1 MTNAYCPIIHS
12 GLVIDLKW
20 SDEPYVTNCC
30 LRLDRV
36 PAQGNIWQS
45 VKLVR
50 DRTKNLAGQWDPS
63 CWSCQGNEQAGLESY
78 RTGSIMSY
86 GTETNLPGPKRLD
99 LMFDISCNLA
109 CRTCGP
115 HSSSLWQKHLKSNN
129 IAFKSINDTAK
140 TDEMIAMLKTL
151 DLSRLE
157 TVVFGGG
164 ETLLGQGYWTV
175 AELLLDLVPNAKQQL
190 TVCFQTNGTQTISA
204 RNLETVSK
212 FKAVKLNVSLDGVG
226 ERFEYL
232 RWPATWLQVTDNLAQ
247 LLDSCPDNVEFLIE
261 ETLSI
266 FNLYYTNELKSWAAD
281 NFSVSKWQYPIHV
294 SSHPA
299 NKIFALAHVTQ
310 EYVDALTAEHKLLL
324 PRDWQEDSAKIQEMI
339 ATIDQFD
346 QIRQQDWQQTFPEVA
361 DFYRRYIK

>member
-1 MTNAYCPIIHS
+1 MTDAHCPIIHS

-20 SDEPYVTNCC
+20 GNEAYVTNCC
-30 LRLDRV
+30 LRPDRV
-36 PAQGNIWQS
+36 LAQGDIWQS

-50 DRTKNLAGQWDPS
+50 DRVKNSAGQWDTS
-63 CWSCQGNEQAGLESY
+63 CWPCQGNEQAGLTSF
-78 RTGSIMSY
+78 RTGSLMGY
-86 GTETNLPGPKRLD
+86 GVETDLPGPKRLD

-140 TDEMIAMLKTL
+140 TDEMIAILKTL

-157 TVVFGGG
+157 TVVFCGG
-164 ETLLGQGYWTV
+164 ETLLGQGYWSV
-175 AELLLDLVPNAKQQL
+175 AELLLELVPNAKQQL
-190 TVCFQTNGTQTISA
+190 TVCFQTNGTQTISS

-212 FKAVKLNVSLDGVG
+212 FKAVKLNVSIDGVG

-232 RWPATWLQVTDNLAQ
+232 RWPASWNQVTDNLAQ

-261 ETLSI
+261 ETVSI
-266 FNLYYTNELKSWAAD
+266 FNLYYTHELRKWAAG
-281 NFSVSKWQYPIHV
+281 NFSITKAQYPIHV

-299 NKIFALAHVTQ
+299 NKIFSVAHVTQ
-310 EYVDALTAEHKLLL
+310 EYVDALTDEYKLLL
-324 PRDWQEDSAKIQEMI
+324 PRDWQENPAKIQEMI
-339 ATIDQFD
+339 STINQFD
-346 QIRQQDWQQTFPEVA
+346 KIRQQDWQQTFPEVA
-361 DFYRRYIK
+361 NFYRRYIK